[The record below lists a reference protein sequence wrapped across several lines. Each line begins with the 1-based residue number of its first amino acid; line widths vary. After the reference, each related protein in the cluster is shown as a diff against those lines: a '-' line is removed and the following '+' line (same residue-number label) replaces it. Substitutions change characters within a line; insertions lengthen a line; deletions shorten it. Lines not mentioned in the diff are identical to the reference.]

1 MRTLL
6 SIGLGLAFT
15 LAISACAA
23 ATPVPTVDPAGPSVR
38 VRTYPIEMKVEPEG
52 EQVLDPGAL
61 SILTGRI
68 CGTFTEIGGARMNC
82 LTHEDLDR
90 LVTAVAW
97 RETLG
102 AGCDEGE
109 GPGCADS
116 VTELEFDV
124 VVRGTVATID
134 GDIVL
139 DLSVLR
145 ISPPER
151 IASKR
156 IQVSRPE
163 ALFDEIEEV
172 SREFAWIILG
182 ASPAR

>member
-1 MRTLL
+1 MRFPDT
-6 SIGLGLAFT
+6 IGFGLVVF
-15 LAISACAA
+15 LAAAACAGA
-23 ATPVPTVDPAGPSVR
+23 APAPTVDPNGPSVR
-38 VRTYPIEMKVEPEG
+38 VRTYPIEMQLGPEEEG
-52 EQVLDPGAL
+52 LLDSGAL
-61 SILTGRI
+61 SILSGRI

-102 AGCDEGE
+102 AGCDEGQ
-109 GPGCADS
+109 GAGCADS
-116 VTELEFDV
+116 VTDLEFDV
-124 VVRGTVATID
+124 VVRGTVAMVN

-156 IQVSRPE
+156 IQVSKPD
-163 ALFDEIEEV
+163 ALFDEIEEA

-182 ASPAR
+182 AK